1 MQGALHDG
9 RGVDSSGVG
18 GTCCS
23 VNDGE
28 GSDVVDSVVSTGD
41 GNSHS
46 YDSGRWW

>member
-9 RGVDSSGVG
+9 GGVDSSGVG

-23 VNDGE
+23 DNDGE
-28 GSDVVDSVVSTGD
+28 GSDVVDSVDSIGD